1 MTAKPATKP
10 VSWLDLSAAYAIDT
24 ARSLNRILFKNIKR
38 THDVVDSEYNV
49 GQWGRVL
56 AEKAWLRERTAEDF
70 LVGHNHTERLAKVDG
85 GIVRLS
91 TSDYYRYRL
100 GALAELVSRHASDA
114 VSLVELGAGFGYNL
128 FCLSRDPHWVKL
140 RGLDIAPNAIE
151 AGRQIA
157 SHFKVADRVSFDRID
172 LTNAEDPH
180 FAELHDETL
189 LTYFCIEQIPYAVD
203 AVLENI
209 IRARPRRVINIEP
222 ATSMLNRLDPRD
234 IASRVYIRSMD
245 YQTRLFGLLDEL
257 DAKGRIRVIAR
268 ERMNFA
274 PTLHNDGLL
283 YVWEPLEN
291 LVGAR

>member
-1 MTAKPATKP
+1 MTSKLDTKP
-10 VSWLDLSAAYAIDT
+10 VSWLDLSAAYAFDV
-24 ARSLNRILFKNIKR
+24 ARSLSRILLKNVKR

-56 AEKAWLRERTAEDF
+56 TEKTWLREDSVEDF
-70 LVGHNHTERLAKVDG
+70 LVGHDRSQRLAKVDG
-85 GIVRLS
+85 HIIGLS

-100 GALAELVSRHASDA
+100 GALRELVSRHSDPG
-114 VSLVELGAGFGYNL
+114 SLIELGAGFGYNL
-128 FCLSRDPHWVKL
+128 FCLSRDPRWVKL

-157 SHFKVADRVSFDRID
+157 SHFEIADRVTFDRID
-172 LTNAEDPH
+172 LTNADDQH
-180 FAELHDETL
+180 FAELLGETV

-209 IRARPRRVINIEP
+209 IQARPRRVINIEP
-222 ATSMLNRLDPRD
+222 ATGMLSRFNPRD
-234 IASRVYIRSMD
+234 IASRLYIRSMD
-245 YQTRLFGLLDEL
+245 YQTRLFELLDEL
-257 DAKGRIRVIAR
+257 DAKGRIHVITR

-283 YVWEPLEN
+283 YVWEPGES
-291 LVGAR
+291 

>member
-1 MTAKPATKP
+1 MTSKLDTKP
-10 VSWLDLSAAYAIDT
+10 VSWLDLSAAYASDV
-24 ARSLNRILFKNIKR
+24 ARSLSRMLFKNVKR
-38 THDVVDSEYNV
+38 TRDVVDSEYNV
-49 GQWGRVL
+49 GQWSRVL
-56 AEKAWLRERTAEDF
+56 AEKAWLREDTIEDF
-70 LVGHNHTERLAKVDG
+70 LVGHDQVERLAKVDG
-85 GIVRLS
+85 RIVGLL

-100 GALAELVSRHASDA
+100 GALTKLVSRHCDSS
-114 VSLVELGAGFGYNL
+114 SLIELGAGFGYNL
-128 FCLSRDPHWVKL
+128 FCLSRDPRWVKL

-157 SHFKVADRVSFDRID
+157 GHFEIAHRVTFDRID
-172 LTNAEDPH
+172 LTNADDPH
-180 FAELHDETL
+180 FAELLGETI

-209 IRARPRRVINIEP
+209 IRARPHRVINIEP
-222 ATSMLNRLDPRD
+222 ATGMLSRFNPRD
-234 IASRVYIRSMD
+234 IASRIYIRSMD
-245 YQTRLFGLLDEL
+245 YQTRLFELLDEL

-291 LVGAR
+291 